1 MLLVKSIFYNIL
13 KKQQYQFSILGIKNE
28 ECRKLMKNIQLL
40 RKVIATIGLSKNFHV
55 TLKSLVTMP
64 GIAIENKF

>member
-1 MLLVKSIFYNIL
+1 
-13 KKQQYQFSILGIKNE
+13 
-28 ECRKLMKNIQLL
+28 MKNIQLL